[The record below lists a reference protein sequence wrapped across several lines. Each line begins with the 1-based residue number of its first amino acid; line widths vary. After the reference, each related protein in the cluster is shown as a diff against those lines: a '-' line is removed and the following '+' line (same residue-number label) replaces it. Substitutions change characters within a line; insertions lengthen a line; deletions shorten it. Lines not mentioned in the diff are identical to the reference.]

1 MLWTSQTEKNL
12 NNLPANCM
20 LVFFDV
26 VVLYRRLPQEEEE
39 MSNLS
44 FGK

>member
-1 MLWTSQTEKNL
+1 MDFTNRKKKL

-26 VVLYRRLPQEEEE
+26 VVLYCRSPQEEEG